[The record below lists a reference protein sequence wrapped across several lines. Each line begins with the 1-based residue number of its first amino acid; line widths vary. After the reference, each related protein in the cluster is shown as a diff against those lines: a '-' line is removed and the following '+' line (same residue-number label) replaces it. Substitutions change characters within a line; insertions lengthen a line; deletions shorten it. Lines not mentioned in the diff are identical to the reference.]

1 VPGSRLTLHPLG
13 ADRECPR
20 EGEAVVVKPASRQQ
34 PRTADAK
41 ALKDSDPLRAEARV
55 ESYAATLTLYTRAGC
70 PLCEE
75 MAEQARARL
84 GVHRLIE
91 VDVDGDPAL
100 KARFGWDVPLL
111 FDADAEI
118 CRHEF
123 DAVAFGAWLER
134 D

>member
-1 VPGSRLTLHPLG
+1 
-13 ADRECPR
+13 
-20 EGEAVVVKPASRQQ
+20 
-34 PRTADAK
+34 
-41 ALKDSDPLRAEARV
+41 
-55 ESYAATLTLYTRAGC
+55 
-70 PLCEE
+70 

-84 GVHRLIE
+84 GAHRLTE

-111 FDADAEI
+111 FDGDAEI